1 METTEAVAGIRRSC
15 VNYGLRQASSLGS
28 TASYMLFTGCGGG
41 KGKVSRELS
50 QTENVGTQIQ
60 LPED

>member
-1 METTEAVAGIRRSC
+1 METTETVAGIRRSC

-28 TASYMLFTGCGGG
+28 TTSYMLFTGRGE
-41 KGKVSRELS
+41 GKVSRELS

>member
-1 METTEAVAGIRRSC
+1 METTETVAGIRRSC

-28 TASYMLFTGCGGG
+28 TASYMLFTGWGG